1 MKQDVQKGIE
11 VDISQVVM
19 RAVEEKR
26 IPQFDS
32 GAFSCLVNHFQ
43 DMAYAYTL
51 SIVRDPFWAQDV
63 VQESFLCAWKKL
75 ERLETAAAF
84 PGWFRQIVRR
94 TALDQLRRQRSVS
107 LDGHVDEGVAA
118 ADATPESRAVA
129 RESQDEIRSAIARLP
144 ERIRTCMMLYYMDG
158 YQLVDIAEFLGI
170 DISAAKKRVQR
181 GREQM
186 KKDLEQRI
194 KERVREFRPGRD
206 TRLVENVNMYTNL
219 AAAAQLGQ
227 MSLLEAM
234 LVDGIDVNE
243 PDAAGRTL
251 LHWAVENQHMEAVEM
266 LLKNGADQHLKD
278 HSGRSPRH
286 IAQSSGSA
294 TALLKLLNAYR

>member
-1 MKQDVQKGIE
+1 MKQGIQEGIE
-11 VDISQVVM
+11 VDISRVVM

-26 IPQFDS
+26 TPQLDS
-32 GAFSCLVNHFQ
+32 GAFSRLVFRFQ
-43 DMAYAYTL
+43 DMAYAYAL

-63 VQESFLCAWKKL
+63 VQESFLSAWKKL
-75 ERLETAAAF
+75 EQLETAAAF

-107 LDGHVDEGVAA
+107 LDGHMYEGAA
-118 ADATPESRAVA
+118 AAAATPESRVVA

-144 ERIRTCMMLYYMDG
+144 ERIRTCVMLYYMDG

-194 KERVREFRPGRD
+194 KARVREFRPGRD

-251 LHWAVENQHMEAVEM
+251 LHWAVENEHMEAVEM

-294 TALLKLLNAYR
+294 TALVKTLNAYR